1 MQLHI
6 GGCCSSPPE
15 SHFWWPVSSKF
26 AIGVTFG
33 EALARNSAVE
43 SHDNIVA
50 PDGSGAG
57 SVARA
62 RRRASNDFSAEAVA
76 TAANQATID
85 EKAKQASLDARRAS
99 DDFSAEALAAT
110 AANQA
115 SAIDEKAKQ
124 ASLDAKAIALQ
135 EWRAKQVRSH
145 PWHFPTA

>member
-1 MQLHI
+1 MSEVDIENGLANAEIRHATSYRRLFVI
-6 GGCCSSPPE
+6 TTGIVLLLAS
-15 SHFWWPVSSKF
+15 VF

-43 SHDNIVA
+43 SHGNIVA

-62 RRRASNDFSAEAVA
+62 RRRASDDFSAEAV
-76 TAANQATID
+76 
-85 EKAKQASLDARRAS
+85 
-99 DDFSAEALAAT
+99 AT

-135 EWRAKQVRSH
+135 QWSAKQVRSN